1 LTLGAD
7 GKKNSELSRVVERL
21 MGELD
26 AKISAESA
34 GDIEKVNYLQVVI
47 ASRLMRSSEFIAGNK
62 F

>member
-1 LTLGAD
+1 
-7 GKKNSELSRVVERL
+7 